1 MRIVNTYNVLKA
13 LHVLAAVTWVGGA
26 ITINILGS
34 RIAATNDG
42 AGLAAFA
49 RETAWVGNFVYLPA
63 SVMVLLFG
71 VLAVLEGDWS
81 FGDAWVSIGLLGV
94 LVTALT
100 GSLFFGPES
109 KRIAR
114 LVESQ
119 GVEHP
124 EVRDRT
130 TRILRM
136 GRVDLVV
143 LLVVVV
149 VMVLKPGT

>member
-1 MRIVNTYNVLKA
+1 MVNTYNVLKT
-13 LHVLAAVTWVGGA
+13 LHVLAVVLWVGGA

-34 RIAATNDG
+34 RVVATNDG
-42 AGLAAFA
+42 ARMAAYG
-49 RETAWVGNFVYLPA
+49 RDSAWIGTFVYLPA

-109 KRIAR
+109 KRIAA
-114 LVESQ
+114 LAESR
-119 GVEHP
+119 GPDDP
-124 EVRDRT
+124 EVARRT
-130 TRILRM
+130 ARILRV
-136 GRVDLVV
+136 GRVDLTI
-143 LLVVVV
+143 LLLVVV
-149 VMVLKPGT
+149 VMVLKPGA